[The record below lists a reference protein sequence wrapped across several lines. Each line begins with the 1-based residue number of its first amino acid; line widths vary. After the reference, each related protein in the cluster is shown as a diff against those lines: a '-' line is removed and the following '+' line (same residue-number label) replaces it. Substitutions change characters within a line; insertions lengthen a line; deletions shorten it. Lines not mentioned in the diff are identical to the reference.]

1 MKSRSTWK
9 IPIVLIGPRKSRG
22 ALLFYSDIG
31 KRISLY
37 TGAKYQ
43 SLLVKNGMV
52 GAKAG
57 EFVHTKKY
65 GSQIHLKRTKKK

>member
-1 MKSRSTWK
+1 MKSRSSWK
-9 IPIVLIGPRKSRG
+9 IPTVLIGPRKSRG
-22 ALLFYSDIG
+22 SFLFYSDIG

-37 TGAKYQ
+37 TGVKYQ

-52 GAKAG
+52 GTRAG

-65 GSQIHLKRTKKK
+65 GSQIHSKKVKKK